1 MTEWLVP
8 KRHRF
13 FCEKH
18 PLNIKCKMQN
28 AKCKVQTPRLHT
40 KDCPTVASL
49 VYGVPLNER
58 SRVLG
63 VRVGGGGE
71 PASRRESFKTKV
83 TFLTIS
89 PPPGNAGAPSLP
101 GFPKANKMS
110 FGGSRQREPRFIP
123 TAIPTATHHI
133 RKF

>member
-63 VRVGGGGE
+63 VRVEGGGE
-71 PASRRESFKTKV
+71 PASRRESFKSKV

-89 PPPGNAGAPSLP
+89 PPPANAGAPSSE
-101 GFPKANKMS
+101 GAEVYTH
-110 FGGSRQREPRFIP
+110 R
-123 TAIPTATHHI
+123 TTTAT
-133 RKF
+133 RKWSPNSSLPCVKGGVKIFKF